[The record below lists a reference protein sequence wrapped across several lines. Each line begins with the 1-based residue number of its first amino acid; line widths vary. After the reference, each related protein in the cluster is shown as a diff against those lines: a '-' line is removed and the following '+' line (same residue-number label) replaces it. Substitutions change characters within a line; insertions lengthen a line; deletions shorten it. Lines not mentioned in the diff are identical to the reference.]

1 MPPNNFILCH
11 PLLLLPS
18 ILPSNRVFSNES
30 VFLHQVAKGLELQH
44 QSFQWIFRT
53 YFLYDWLVW
62 FPCSPRD
69 SPIPQFKSI
78 NSSMLSFLYGPA
90 LTLWYNSYMTTGN
103 TIALTIWVF
112 VSKVMSLFFN
122 MLSRFVIAFIP
133 RSKHLLILWL
143 KSPSTVIL
151 ESKKIKSVT
160 VSIVSVCIC
169 HEVMGL
175 DAMILVFWMLSF
187 KPA

>member
-1 MPPNNFILCH
+1 MSVESVMPSNNFILCH

-30 VFLHQVAKGLELQH
+30 VFLHQVAKGVELQH
-44 QSFQWIFRT
+44 QSFQWILRT

-62 FPCSPRD
+62 FPCGPRD

-78 NSSMLSFLYGPA
+78 NSSTLSFLYGPA
-90 LTLWYNSYMTTGN
+90 LALWYNSHMTTGN

-122 MLSRFVIAFIP
+122 MLSRSIIAFIP
-133 RSKHLLILWL
+133 RSKHLLILSWSHHL
-143 KSPSTVIL
+143 QWFWSPR
-151 ESKKIKSVT
+151 K
-160 VSIVSVCIC
+160 
-169 HEVMGL
+169 
-175 DAMILVFWMLSF
+175 
-187 KPA
+187 